1 MSKNR
6 KNRKEAAFLRNFTTD
21 IINRMI
27 LCDDS
32 IQNKQSIIKEDS
44 FKETLRRITEN
55 TNYNSAIKLYYPTKY
70 PLFIIKY
77 WYRAIK

>member
-55 TNYNSAIKLYYPTKY
+55 TNYIIPVSYTHLTLPTK
-70 PLFIIKY
+70 LEV
-77 WYRAIK
+77 